1 MVSTVDEEIP
11 SRSTITVAAPVC
23 ASVTSNTR
31 NARRT
36 TPFHAEISPH
46 DSSRATSIPVRS
58 NSRRLD
64 ESIRNCDGSSHS
76 PPTGL
81 RTRLKLFVKS
91 LLNKPEIDIWNKL
104 GTIAIIVNGRD
115 EIRRAAAI
123 RFDPQCDED
132 IITTAYLRE
141 NFGLTFDTTT
151 GEFLAD
157 SITGREEYQSIA
169 IQELRWWTSNLLRFQ
184 GSTCHVVDSEL
195 FDIII
200 GKKTIDRLGLY
211 KVRRGMI
218 AAFISRQPSI
228 NKDTSAADQK
238 KADERREKERKD
250 KDERDRKKKE
260 ERLRKRKEG

>member
-1 MVSTVDEEIP
+1 MDSTLDKIP
-11 SRSTITVAAPVC
+11 SPSGTTVAAPIYAPV
-23 ASVTSNTR
+23 ASNTR
-31 NARRT
+31 NAHII
-36 TPFHAEISPH
+36 TPLLAESLPH
-46 DSSRATSIPVRS
+46 DSLRTTSIPARAQA
-58 NSRRLD
+58 RRLV
-64 ESIRNCDGSSHS
+64 ESSRDCVGVSQS
-76 PPTGL
+76 PPTRL
-81 RTRLKLFVKS
+81 RTRLKMFVKS
-91 LLNKPEIDIWNKL
+91 LLNKPEVDIWNKL

-141 NFGLTFDTTT
+141 NFGLMFDTTT

-218 AAFISRQPSI
+218 AAFISRHPSI

>member
-1 MVSTVDEEIP
+1 M
-11 SRSTITVAAPVC
+11 
-23 ASVTSNTR
+23 
-31 NARRT
+31 
-36 TPFHAEISPH
+36 
-46 DSSRATSIPVRS
+46 
-58 NSRRLD
+58 
-64 ESIRNCDGSSHS
+64 
-76 PPTGL
+76 
-81 RTRLKLFVKS
+81 FVKS

-115 EIRRAAAI
+115 EIQRAAAI

-151 GEFLAD
+151 GKFLAYG
-157 SITGREEYQSIA
+157 ITGREEYQSIA
-169 IQELRWWTSNLLRFQ
+169 IQELRWWTSNSLRFH
-184 GSTCHVVDSEL
+184 GSKCHVVDSEL

-228 NKDTSAADQK
+228 NKDTSAADQR

-260 ERLRKRKEG
+260 ERLRKRDEG